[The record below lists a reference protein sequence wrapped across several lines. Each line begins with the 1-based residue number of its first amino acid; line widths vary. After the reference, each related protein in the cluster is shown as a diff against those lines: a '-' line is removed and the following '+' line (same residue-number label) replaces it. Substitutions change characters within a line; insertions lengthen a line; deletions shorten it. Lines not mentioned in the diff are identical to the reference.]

1 MKEGRSLV
9 ELAGELERQQESKRD
24 FLADTRSLSMT
35 NGGDLEITNGDR
47 QTFNATDHCHGQIGA
62 RLNIPKRYYDKMRQ
76 EAPDLLAHNVNAW
89 FQRRPERR
97 MVRTLDGRA
106 RAFLSDRYR
115 PLDNFDLATAVL
127 PRLSKSECEIK
138 SAQLTESRLYIQ
150 AVTQKIEGEIKKGDV
165 VQAGIVVSN
174 SEIGAGSVRVEP
186 MLYRLVCTNG
196 MICPDMGMKKYH
208 VGRANR
214 GIDLDGAHEFFKDS
228 TRKLDDRAFWAK
240 ICDVV
245 EATLS
250 MDGFDTLIEKMR
262 AAAEKSIEGD
272 PVKAVE
278 VLANKL
284 TFTENEQGSVLRHLI
299 AGGDLSQW
307 GLANAVTRTASDLDD
322 YDRAVEFER
331 IGGNVI
337 ELPRTEW
344 ESIAKAS

>member
-1 MKEGRSLV
+1 MKNGRSLV

-35 NGGDLEITNGDR
+35 HGGDLEITNGDR
-47 QTFNATDHCHGQIGA
+47 ESFNTSDHCHGQIGA
-62 RLNIPKRYYDKMRQ
+62 RLNIPKRYYDKMRA
-76 EAPDLLAHNVNAW
+76 EAPDLLAHNVNTW
-89 FQRRPERR
+89 FQRNPERR

-127 PRLSKSECEIK
+127 PRLSDSGCEVK

-150 AVTQKIEGEIKKGDV
+150 AVTEKITGEIRRGDV
-165 VQAGIVVSN
+165 VQAGLVVSN

-186 MLYRLVCTNG
+186 MLYRLACLNG
-196 MICPDMGMKKYH
+196 MICADQGMRKYH

-214 GIDLDGAHEFFKDS
+214 GIELEGAAEFFKDS
-228 TRKLDDRAFWAK
+228 TRELDDRAFWAK
-240 ICDVV
+240 VCDVV
-245 EATLS
+245 EATLNL
-250 MDGFDTLIEKMR
+250 DGFNTLIEKMR
-262 AAAEKSIEGD
+262 AAAEQRIEAN

-278 VLANKL
+278 VLSNKM
-284 TFTENEQGSVLRHLI
+284 TFTEGEQGSVLRHLI
-299 AGGDLSQW
+299 EGGDLSQW
-307 GLANAVTRTASDLDD
+307 GLANAVTRAASDLED